1 MSVTILNERLTDEI
15 ETGAVAYP
23 SRWSTTRLIAANGV
37 PHHNINWSRPIGRW
51 DLSGG
56 WDVDSARAI
65 LNMHMNTR
73 GMGKAFLFRDPADFR
88 AESGEGV
95 IVNESGTLYLG
106 KRYTVGSTTYTR
118 TCKRIVSG
126 SATLLS
132 GTSINYTT
140 GVVTG
145 GNAGEAATFEFLKVV
160 AFDNDELPIEL
171 MTVGES
177 AAQDTIRV
185 SSLGLVEIP
194 ED

>member
-1 MSVTILNERLTDEI
+1 MAVTILSERLTDEI

-118 TCKRIVSG
+118 VCKRIVSG
-126 SATLLS
+126 SAVLLS

-145 GNAGEAATFEFLKVV
+145 GNAGDACTFEFLKVV
-160 AFDNDELPIEL
+160 AFDNDELPVEL
-171 MTVGES
+171 MTVGATGDE
-177 AAQDTIRV
+177 DTIRV

>member
-1 MSVTILNERLTDEI
+1 MAVTILNERLTDEI

-51 DLSGG
+51 DLRGNYDRQSVEGL
-56 WDVDSARAI
+56 
-65 LNMHMNTR
+65 LNMHMNAR
-73 GMGKAFLFRDPADFR
+73 GMGKAFLFRDPSDFR

-118 TCKRIVSG
+118 TCKRIISG

-145 GNAGEAATFEFLKVV
+145 GNAGEACTFEFLKVV
-160 AFDNDELPIEL
+160 AFDADELPLRVEML
-171 MTVGES
+171 G
-177 AAQDTIRV
+177 DTTDEDLICV
-185 SSLGLVEIP
+185 DGIGLVEIP

>member
-1 MSVTILNERLTDEI
+1 MAVTILNERLTDEI

-51 DLSGG
+51 DLSGT
-56 WDVDSARAI
+56 WSIESVEAI
-65 LNMHMNTR
+65 RNMHFNTR

-118 TCKRIVSG
+118 TCKRIISG

-160 AFDNDELPIEL
+160 AFDNDELPIEVMML
-171 MTVGES
+171 GDTGDEDVMRVGG
-177 AAQDTIRV
+177 V
-185 SSLGLVEIP
+185 GLVEIP